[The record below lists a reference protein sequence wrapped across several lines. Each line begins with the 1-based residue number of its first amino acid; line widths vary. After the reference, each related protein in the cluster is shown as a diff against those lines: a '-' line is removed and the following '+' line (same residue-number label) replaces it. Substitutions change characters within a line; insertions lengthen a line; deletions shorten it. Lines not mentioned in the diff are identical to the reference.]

1 MIKLRDIDL
10 FWNNFGDILNIKSNF
25 QHEYM
30 RLKLKIYV
38 IAALLLGTAACKA
51 DKSDNKL
58 LGNWYG
64 FDADSSYYELYI
76 KDTLIILNHEK
87 LGIAEYFYE
96 KDGDKLITT
105 TPLFFERVWSLDTLT
120 DSTVVIS
127 DSLGVRKFQRMDI
140 EVDFFKSLNDSMEYY
155 RFRENFVL
163 RNPKFKT
170 E

>member
-1 MIKLRDIDL
+1 
-10 FWNNFGDILNIKSNF
+10 
-25 QHEYM
+25 M

-64 FDADSSYYELYI
+64 FDADSAYYELYI

-87 LGIAEYFYE
+87 LGIAEYVYE

-120 DSTVVIS
+120 DSIVVIS

-140 EVDFFKSLNDSMEYY
+140 EVDFFKSLNDSTEYY

-170 E
+170 D